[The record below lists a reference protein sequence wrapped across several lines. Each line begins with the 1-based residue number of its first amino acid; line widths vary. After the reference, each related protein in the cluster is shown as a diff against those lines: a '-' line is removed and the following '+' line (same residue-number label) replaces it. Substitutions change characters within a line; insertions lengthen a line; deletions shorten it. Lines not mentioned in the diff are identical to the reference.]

1 MLAPA
6 LMADGYSRLAI
17 RRESESR
24 AWLDVRDPR

>member
-6 LMADGYSRLAI
+6 LMADGYSRLAFSAV
-17 RRESESR
+17 SESR